1 MLLRFKSVCRQLFLL
16 GLLLFCGCAPALKTA
31 PPLAEFNLANFR
43 DDRDLDS
50 LRAAI
55 VESKS
60 YLAKLPPDR
69 VVGEQPR
76 RLTANEVLASLLA
89 FEQLLDQW
97 ACAPCLARELRARFE
112 LVPSSA
118 DPRLAEILFTGYYQP
133 VIEGSPVPTAEYRYP
148 VYGKPTDLVTAEQV
162 TVGPAMKVETVFGR
176 VESEQFTPYYTR
188 REIDQLGALRG
199 RGLELAWVKDP
210 VDLFFLQ
217 IQGSGII
224 RFPDGAQRG
233 VGYTAQNGLPYR
245 SIGRW
250 LIDKGKLSKDEMSM
264 QRLRRYLAEHPSERD
279 EIFAYNES
287 YVFFRELRDG
297 PLGSLGVPV
306 TAGRSVATDSRL
318 FPKGA
323 LALIQTRIP
332 IVDDS
337 GQLNDWLP
345 IARFVLNQDT
355 GGAIRG
361 LQRADIYFGSGDH
374 AAGLAG
380 YMNSPGKIF
389 FLLLKKADESMN
401 PEWSRSR

>member
-1 MLLRFKSVCRQLFLL
+1 MLLRFKSVCRQLFLVA
-16 GLLLFCGCAPALKTA
+16 LLLFCGCAPALKTA
-31 PPLAEFNLANFR
+31 PPLAEFNLDNFR

-148 VYGKPTDLVTAEQV
+148 LYGKPTDLVTAEQV
-162 TVGPAMKVETVFGR
+162 TVGPAMQVETVFGR
-176 VESEQFTPYYTR
+176 VEGEQFMPYYTR

-233 VGYTAQNGLPYR
+233 VGYTAQNGWPYR

-250 LIDKGKLSKDEMSM
+250 LIDNGKLSKDEMSM

-332 IVDDS
+332 DRRRFRSAEWI
-337 GQLNDWLP
+337 GCRLP
-345 IARFVLNQDT
+345 VSCSIKIPAARFADFSAPTFISAAAITPPGWQD
-355 GGAIRG
+355 I
-361 LQRADIYFGSGDH
+361 
-374 AAGLAG
+374 
-380 YMNSPGKIF
+380 
-389 FLLLKKADESMN
+389 
-401 PEWSRSR
+401 